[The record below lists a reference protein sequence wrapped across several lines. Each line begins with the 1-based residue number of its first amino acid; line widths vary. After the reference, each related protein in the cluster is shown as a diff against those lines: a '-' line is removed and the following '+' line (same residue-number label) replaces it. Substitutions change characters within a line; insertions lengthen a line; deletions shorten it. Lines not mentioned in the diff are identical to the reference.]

1 MANYIPVP
9 RDLTRVKTKIIFNL
23 TKRQILCVG
32 AGFLFAVTVRKCV
45 VCVSDHDD
53 DYAAYVFPGNL

>member
-23 TKRQILCVG
+23 TKRQILCFGVG
-32 AGFLFAVTVRKCV
+32 ALMGVPVFFLLKRFGN
-45 VCVSDHDD
+45 VS
-53 DYAAYVFPGNL
+53 FL